1 MNATF
6 SMQSHSSSF
15 RISRSLCCDLKK
27 YPLMFQGSERSRNG
41 WTRLETSVGQR
52 TWDNP
57 GLLPRW
63 SLLWSRA
70 HWTRYCPVKIVKAGF
85 IICWASIGSVVLEL
99 VCVTDKSQKV
109 SLGVGSRGKNT
120 LKNCDDKFLSFFLL
134 LLGTTIIFFWSSIHK
149 KYGIELVL
157 GHGIKR
163 FD

>member
-1 MNATF
+1 MEINATF

-15 RISRSLCCDLKK
+15 RISRSLCWDLKK
-27 YPLMFQGSERSRNG
+27 YPLMFQGSESSRNG

-85 IICWASIGSVVLEL
+85 IICWASIGLVVLEL
-99 VCVTDKSQKV
+99 VCVTDTSQKV
-109 SLGVGSRGKNT
+109 SLGFGSRGKIRWKITTIN
-120 LKNCDDKFLSFFLL
+120 FWASFYF
-134 LLGTTIIFFWSSIHK
+134 LLGTTRIFLKF
-149 KYGIELVL
+149 YT
-157 GHGIKR
+157 
-163 FD
+163 